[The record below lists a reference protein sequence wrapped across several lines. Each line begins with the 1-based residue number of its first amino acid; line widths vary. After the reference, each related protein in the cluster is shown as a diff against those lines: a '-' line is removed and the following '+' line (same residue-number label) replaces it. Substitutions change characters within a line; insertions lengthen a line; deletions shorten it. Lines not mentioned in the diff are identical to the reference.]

1 MATEDPKSSPNY
13 FLTWRYL
20 VFWLSSLLSNI
31 GSWMQDVAQPWLVLS
46 LSGSAFW
53 VGATSFATNIPGLLF
68 TLPGGL
74 LADRFDRKKV
84 TLFFQAIQFVFVL
97 LLVILLITGWLKVW
111 MIIVISF
118 IVGLTDS
125 LCNPALQTI
134 VPSLVKREDIP
145 RAVSLSSAQFNLSRI
160 LGPVIAGVVIARFGI
175 VACYGANAISY
186 LPFFIAIWFI
196 YPNKRGKISSVP
208 TISKPL
214 DQFREIRKLLRARAV
229 YLPLTTVFV
238 ANLFCGPLITFCSV
252 LIRDV
257 FHSGEHNFGWVMAAF
272 GTGALMGAAV
282 SFINMPASFS
292 RHKLAAMVAVLQG
305 ALLAGVALNRS
316 FPLLFVLLTLAGAV
330 QIIVNI
336 SVNTFLQ
343 EHAADNMRG
352 RVVSLYQMA
361 MYSGISIGALLTGFI
376 VAKTNITEAF
386 LMNAVLA
393 VILQAWFLSRLLRK
407 TEGFRGKI

>member
-1 MATEDPKSSPNY
+1 MPSEGPEIPKNY

-20 VFWLSSLLSNI
+20 VFWVSSLLSNI

-68 TLPGGL
+68 TLPGGV
-74 LADRFDRKKV
+74 LADRYDRKKV
-84 TLFFQAIQFVFVL
+84 TLFFQAIQFMFIILLVVL
-97 LLVILLITGWLKVW
+97 LIAGWLKVW
-111 MIIVISF
+111 MIVVISF

-125 LCNPALQTI
+125 LCNPSLQTI
-134 VPSLVKREDIP
+134 VPSLVSRKDIP
-145 RAVSLSSAQFNLSRI
+145 RAVSLSSTQFNLSRI
-160 LGPVIAGVVIARFGI
+160 LGPVIAGIVIARFGT

-196 YPNKRGKISSVP
+196 YPKKTGKISSVP
-208 TISKPL
+208 IASKPL
-214 DQFREIRKLLRARAV
+214 DQFREIRQLLRTRAV

-257 FHSGEHNFGWVMAAF
+257 FHSGESNFGWVMAAF

-282 SFINMPASFS
+282 SFITLPASFG
-292 RHKLAAMVAVLQG
+292 RNKLAAVVAILQG
-305 ALLAGVALNRS
+305 ALLACIALNRS
-316 FPLLFVLLTLAGAV
+316 FPLLFVLLALAGAM

-343 EHAADNMRG
+343 DQAADNMRG

-361 MYSGISIGALLTGFI
+361 MYSGISIGALLTGFM
-376 VAKTNITEAF
+376 VSKFSITEAF
-386 LMNAVLA
+386 LVNAGFA
-393 VILQAWFLSRLLRK
+393 VVVQAWCFWRLTPRTALVP
-407 TEGFRGKI
+407 

>member
-1 MATEDPKSSPNY
+1 MAAEDPKSTTNY

-20 VFWLSSLLSNI
+20 VFWVSSLLSNI

-68 TLPGGL
+68 TLPGGI

-84 TLFFQAIQFVFVL
+84 TLFFQAIQFIF
-97 LLVILLITGWLKVW
+97 VILLVVLLIVGWLKVW
-111 MIIVISF
+111 MIVVISF

-125 LCNPALQTI
+125 LCNPSLQTI
-134 VPSLVKREDIP
+134 VPSLVKREDVP
-145 RAVSLSSAQFNLSRI
+145 RAVSLSSTQFNLSRI
-160 LGPVIAGVVIARFGI
+160 LGPVIAGIVIARFGT

-196 YPNKRGKISSVP
+196 YPSKKIRISAVP
-208 TISKPL
+208 MASRPM
-214 DQFREIRKLLRARAV
+214 DQFREIKELLRTRAV
-229 YLPLTTVFV
+229 YLPLATVFV

-257 FHSGEHNFGWVMAAF
+257 FHSGERNFGWVMASF
-272 GTGALMGAAV
+272 GGGALMGAAV
-282 SFINMPASFS
+282 SFISLPASFG
-292 RHKLAAMVAVLQG
+292 RNKLAAVVAILQG
-305 ALLAGVALNRS
+305 LLLAGIAFNRS
-316 FPLLFVLLTLAGAV
+316 FPLLFVLLVLAGAM

-343 EHAADNMRG
+343 EQAADNMRG

-361 MYSGISIGALLTGFI
+361 MYSGISIGALLTGFM
-376 VAKTNITEAF
+376 VARLSITEAF
-386 LMNAVLA
+386 LVNAGLVFVLQ
-393 VILQAWFLSRLLRK
+393 VWCFWRLNHK
-407 TEGFRGKI
+407 ATPAT